1 MHRSLFAPCL
11 TALLVVGQVSL
22 ASVALGSPVVR
33 VLAKPAAAKKNIAV
47 GRITGPNSSKARVLL
62 MKSVKESGG
71 YAVTDAEDIKHGS
84 AKRQIARQ
92 AKVLEVDAVV
102 TGTIS
107 RSADLSLSIYGSDG
121 TLIDEVKVKGGNL
134 KKLEAALEATF
145 DDTLAEPLAEASGAE
160 APGKAPAEPPHEE
173 EEPDEPPVSAAEIPP
188 DEPPLEPTDEKKEE
202 EEAASEGDKKP
213 GLAPFEF
220 MVGMRGY
227 NRKFDYSDNRG
238 AREPDR
244 LPIRTL
250 VPYQLSFA
258 PALIFS
264 GRMYPL
270 AFFRDDV
277 WSHIGIMG
285 SFEVGIA
292 TTTEVRGGSGLEPLK
307 TSFDAWDLGLRGRL
321 PLGPLELGIFGEYGS
336 QSFILL
342 GDEGGAGLQ
351 PLVPDVKYNFLRF
364 GLDARVHVSNF
375 RFGASIA
382 PRVLTSLHQ
391 IDLATVWFPNAT
403 GRGLDFGLE
412 AGWNF
417 LPFLG
422 VVAGFDYVRYGFDFN
437 EAPSGTVSSPNDGSA
452 PSAQDPLLTPMLA
465 GGATDTYVSG
475 RIGLVVTLGGAPKA
489 ADSANSKK

>member
-1 MHRSLFAPCL
+1 MRVFGAPN
-11 TALLVVGQVSL
+11 
-22 ASVALGSPVVR
+22 
-33 VLAKPAAAKKNIAV
+33 AAKKNIAV
-47 GRITGPNSSKARVLL
+47 GRITGPNSAKVRVLL
-62 MKSVKESGG
+62 MKSLKDPGG
-71 YAVTDAEDIKHGS
+71 YAVTDAEDIKHNS

-92 AKVLEVDAVV
+92 AKVLQVDAVV
-102 TGTIS
+102 TGTVS
-107 RSADLSLSIYGSDG
+107 RGADLSLSIHSSDG
-121 TLIDEVKVKGGNL
+121 TLIDEVKVKGGSL
-134 KKLEAALEATF
+134 TKLETALAVNF

-160 APGKAPAEPPHEE
+160 PPGKKAAPVE
-173 EEPDEPPVSAAEIPP
+173 EEPEEATPPVSAAEIPP
-188 DEPPLEPTDEKKEE
+188 DEPPLEPTDEAKPA
-202 EEAASEGDKKP
+202 EEAATESKA

-227 NRKFDYSDNRG
+227 NRKFDYSANRG

-250 VPYQLSFA
+250 VPYQLDFA
-258 PALIFS
+258 PALVFS
-264 GRMYPL
+264 SRIYPL

-277 WSHIGIMG
+277 WSHIGITG

-307 TSFDAWDLGLRGRL
+307 TSFDAWDVGLRGRL
-321 PLGPLELGIFGEYGS
+321 PLGPLELGIFGTYGS
-336 QSFILL
+336 QAFILV

-364 GLDARVHVSNF
+364 GLDARVHVSDF

-391 IDLATVWFPNAT
+391 IDLATVWFPNAS

-437 EAPSGTVSSPNDGSA
+437 DAPPGTVSSPNGGVT
-452 PSAQDPLLTPMLA
+452 PSPQDPLLTPMLA

-475 RIGLVVTLGGAPKA
+475 RIGLVLTLGGAPKA
-489 ADSANSKK
+489 AASAKK